1 MWSGRSSGRW
11 AADNDSHLSATSFL
25 SHLGTSPICLGKPMA
40 HWREEYLAALTVR
53 DHREKANVA
62 LYDACPFWSNDLG

>member
-1 MWSGRSSGRW
+1 
-11 AADNDSHLSATSFL
+11 
-25 SHLGTSPICLGKPMA
+25 MA

-62 LYDACPFWSNDLG
+62 LYDACPFLSDDLG